1 MSRKGKGHV
10 PWLSPDPEEDKD
22 LDRRIDKDLTD
33 DARQHLLGDETS
45 SRAFGVDLGVW

>member
-1 MSRKGKGHV
+1 MYI

-22 LDRRIDKDLTD
+22 LNRGIDEDLTD
-33 DARQHLLGDETS
+33 DARQHLLRYQTS